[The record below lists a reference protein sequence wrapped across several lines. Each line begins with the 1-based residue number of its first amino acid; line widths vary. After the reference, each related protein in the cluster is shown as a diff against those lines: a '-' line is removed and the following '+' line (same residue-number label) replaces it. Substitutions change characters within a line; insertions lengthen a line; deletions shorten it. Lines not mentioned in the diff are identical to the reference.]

1 MIIVLKQDA
10 PDVQVREFCHEL
22 EGMGLQI
29 NDSKGSYT
37 HILGLIGDTK
47 AIAESWVLANPVVET
62 CRRVSEP
69 YKKAN
74 RKFHPDD
81 SIIDVDGVKIGGG
94 NFAVIAGPCSIES
107 EEQITYCAQR
117 VKAAGASLLR
127 GGAFKPRTAPYSF
140 QGMRSEGLDLLKLAR
155 RATGAPIVT
164 EIMNTEHLPLFE
176 NVDLIQVGARNM
188 QNFELLKA
196 VAESWVLAN
205 PVVETCRRVTEPYKK
220 ANRKFHPDDSV
231 IDVDG
236 VKIGGGNFAVIAG
249 PCSIESEDQITYCA
263 QRVKAAGASLLRG
276 GAFKPRTSPYSFQGM
291 RSEGLDLL
299 KLARRAT
306 GAPIVTEIMNTEH
319 LPLFENVDLI
329 QVGARNMQNFELLKA
344 VGRQKKPVLLKRGL
358 ANTLEE
364 FVMSAE
370 YIMAEGNENVI
381 LCERG
386 IRTFETSMR
395 NTLDLAGVVMLHKMT
410 HLPVVVDPSHAC
422 GHAWMVPEL
431 AKAAV
436 AAGADGLM
444 IEVHNNPAKAKCDG
458 AQSLTPDQFDE
469 LMQFVS
475 KEVEFFGKKMN

>member
-1 MIIVLKQDA
+1 MQHFTD
-10 PDVQVREFCHEL
+10 
-22 EGMGLQI
+22 MGLRI
-29 NDSKGSYT
+29 NYSEGEDT
-37 HILGLIGDTK
+37 TILGLMGDTTRLDEGDIM
-47 AIAESWVLANPVVET
+47 AYDVVE
-62 CRRVSEP
+62 RVQRVTEP
-69 YKKAN
+69 FKAVN
-74 RKFHPDD
+74 RKFHPEDT
-81 SIIDVDGVKIGGG
+81 IIEVAGRKIGAGYF
-94 NFAVIAGPCSIES
+94 NVMAGPCSVEN
-107 EEQITYCAQR
+107 EAQIVECA
-117 VKAAGASLLR
+117 
-127 GGAFKPRTAPYSF
+127 
-140 QGMRSEGLDLLKLAR
+140 E
-155 RATGAPIVT
+155 
-164 EIMNTEHLPLFE
+164 
-176 NVDLIQVGARNM
+176 
-188 QNFELLKA
+188 
-196 VAESWVLAN
+196 
-205 PVVETCRRVTEPYKK
+205 
-220 ANRKFHPDDSV
+220 
-231 IDVDG
+231 
-236 VKIGGGNFAVIAG
+236 
-249 PCSIESEDQITYCA
+249 
-263 QRVKAAGASLLRG
+263 RVKAAGASLLRG

-306 GAPIVTEIMNTEH
+306 GSPIVTEIMNTEH

-410 HLPVVVDPSHAC
+410 HLPVIVDPSHAC
-422 GHAWMVPEL
+422 GHAWMVPQL

-444 IEVHNNPAKAKCDG
+444 IEVHNDPAKAKCDG

-469 LMQFVS
+469 LMGFIR

>member
-1 MIIVLKQDA
+1 MVVVMKPGTRQQDIDALVSKLKELDL
-10 PDVQVREFCHEL
+10 DVGITNGVGC
-22 EGMGLQI
+22 
-29 NDSKGSYT
+29 T
-37 HILGLIGDTK
+37 ILGLVGDTTAVDMDK
-47 AIAESWVLANPVVET
+47 ISINPHVE
-62 CRRVSEP
+62 RVMRVQEP

-74 RKFHPDD
+74 RKFHPEDTVV
-81 SIIDVDGVKIGGG
+81 SVGNAKIGGG
-94 NFAVIAGPCSIES
+94 NFSVIAGPCSVES
-107 EEQITYCAQR
+107 EAQIC
-117 VKAAGASLLR
+117 
-127 GGAFKPRTAPYSF
+127 
-140 QGMRSEGLDLLKLAR
+140 
-155 RATGAPIVT
+155 
-164 EIMNTEHLPLFE
+164 
-176 NVDLIQVGARNM
+176 
-188 QNFELLKA
+188 A
-196 VAESWVLAN
+196 VAE
-205 PVVETCRRVTEPYKK
+205 
-220 ANRKFHPDDSV
+220 D
-231 IDVDG
+231 
-236 VKIGGGNFAVIAG
+236 
-249 PCSIESEDQITYCA
+249 
-263 QRVKAAGASLLRG
+263 VKASGAALLRG

-306 GAPIVTEIMNTEH
+306 GSPIVTEIMNTEH

-422 GHAWMVPEL
+422 GHAWMVPQL

-469 LMQFVS
+469 LMGFIT

>member
-1 MIIVLKQDA
+1 MIIVLKQNA
-10 PDVQVREFCHEL
+10 PEVQVREFCHEL
-22 EGMGLQI
+22 QDMGLQI
-29 NDSKGSYT
+29 NDSKGSES
-37 HILGLIGDTK
+37 HILGLIGDT
-47 AIAESWVLANPVVET
+47 
-62 CRRVSEP
+62 
-69 YKKAN
+69 
-74 RKFHPDD
+74 
-81 SIIDVDGVKIGGG
+81 
-94 NFAVIAGPCSIES
+94 
-107 EEQITYCAQR
+107 
-117 VKAAGASLLR
+117 
-127 GGAFKPRTAPYSF
+127 
-140 QGMRSEGLDLLKLAR
+140 
-155 RATGAPIVT
+155 
-164 EIMNTEHLPLFE
+164 
-176 NVDLIQVGARNM
+176 
-188 QNFELLKA
+188 KA

-249 PCSIESEDQITYCA
+249 PCSIESEEQITYCA

-386 IRTFETSMR
+386 IRTFEKYTR
-395 NTLDLAGVVMLHKMT
+395 NTLDLSVVPIIKEKT
-410 HLPVVVDPSHAC
+410 HLPIIIDPSHAT
-422 GHAWMVPEL
+422 GDWRYVESMSL
-431 AKAAV
+431 AAI
-436 AAGADGLM
+436 AAGADGLI
-444 IEVHNNPAKAKCDG
+444 IEVHENPEAAWSDG
-458 AQSLTPDQFDE
+458 AQSLKPERFASVIE
-469 LMQFVS
+469 KGRAIARVIGREM
-475 KEVEFFGKKMN
+475 